1 MKKTKIKKC
10 PSMAFLSLLGMV
22 ILGSCQ
28 SAPETTTRKN
38 RLTQG
43 TYEPIV
49 YETVVKAESIPLFPV
64 LGDESPQMVVIMTIQ
79 NVPDSGGLG
88 MLIRDLL
95 YNGLDAEKYG
105 EWVIDNYR
113 AQYLDAANSLR
124 QDSDKPSETWNWEY
138 NETIEGTTLSL
149 KRDSTGRIEYFIVSR
164 TRDYYLGGAHGMREK
179 QYFIIDPRR
188 TRQIS
193 LEDLIHE
200 DAGREL
206 RRLVESEL
214 RRHFE
219 IAPGTPLS
227 EGGLFTDLLELTE
240 NCFLT
245 PEGLGFHWDPYE
257 IAPYAGGPVE
267 VIVPYD
273 ELEEIL
279 R

>member
-1 MKKTKIKKC
+1 MKKSKIKKC

-28 SAPETTTRKN
+28 TSPEAATRKN

-43 TYEPIV
+43 AYEPIV
-49 YETVVKAESIPLFPV
+49 YETVVKAESIPLFPA

-88 MLIRDLL
+88 MLVRDLL
-95 YNGLDAEKYG
+95 YNGLDAEEYG
-105 EWVIDNYR
+105 ERVIDHYR
-113 AQYLDAANSLR
+113 AQYLGTAKDAGLQA
-124 QDSDKPSETWNWEY
+124 DEPSESWNWEY

-149 KRDSTGRIEYFIVSR
+149 RRNSTGRIEYFIVSR

-179 QYFIIDPRR
+179 RYFIIDPRR
-188 TRQIS
+188 IRPLS
-193 LEDLIHE
+193 LEDLIQE
-200 DAGREL
+200 DAGMEL

-219 IAPGTPLS
+219 IAPGAPLS

-257 IAPYAGGPVE
+257 IAPYAFGPVE